1 MGKRE
6 VATGVFGSLVAASAA
21 AGLLA
26 GCAASPQGIGSA
38 ATSDPTQEAS
48 LPAAAAPPVAV
59 PDIPRQSTAL
69 EDQPVAPPAP
79 TRLEVPALGIDVVVQ
94 PAGLDGQGRM
104 GLFDD
109 PAIAAWY
116 RFGPAPASAAGSTVI
131 AAHVDSLE
139 YDVLPF
145 ARLRDAAPGT
155 EVVVTDAAGTR
166 HAYAVQSLQVIEK
179 ADVDWDAAF
188 DRSGAP
194 RLTLVTCGGEFDYE
208 QRRYLSNLVVTAT
221 PVG

>member
-26 GCAASPQGIGSA
+26 GCAASPQGIGGA
-38 ATSDPTQEAS
+38 ATSDPTREAS

-79 TRLEVPALGIDVVVQ
+79 SRLEVPALGIDVVVQ

-166 HAYAVQSLQVIEK
+166 HAYVVQSLQVIEK